1 MIQGK
6 PSSRSATG
14 RENVNMRSNVIGICI
29 AALTLVAA
37 SGAFAGDKKYD
48 PGASDT
54 EIKIGQ
60 TMPYSGPASG
70 YGTQG
75 KSELAYW
82 KMINSKGGINGRKI
96 TLLTMDDSYSPP
108 KTVEQ
113 TRKLVEQDEILADIG
128 SLGTPTNSA
137 IQKYL
142 NSKKVPQI
150 LISTGAAKWNDPK
163 NFPWTTPFYPPYAQ
177 EAKIYGKYIVKQLP
191 SAKIGVIYQNDDFG
205 KDYLR
210 GFKEGLGER
219 ADLIVK
225 ELTYEVTD
233 PTIDSQIVALKS
245 AGADVVF
252 TIATPKFG
260 AQSIRKIADLGWKP
274 THFIVSV
281 ASSIGGVLE
290 PAGVE
295 ASTGLITALSNKVIG
310 DPAWDD
316 DQGVKDYLAFMKEW
330 YPEGN
335 PVDGSNQIG
344 YGSAQF
350 TAIILKNCGDELTR
364 ENVLKQAI
372 NLTDISLPLLLPGIT
387 LSVTPTDYS
396 TFSTFRLAKFDG
408 KTWKF
413 FGDNISTASR

>member
-1 MIQGK
+1 MRQTFVLTAAIVAL
-6 PSSRSATG
+6 AT
-14 RENVNMRSNVIGICI
+14 
-29 AALTLVAA
+29 T
-37 SGAFAGDKKYD
+37 AFAADKTYD

-75 KSELAYW
+75 RTEAAYW
-82 KMINSKGGINGRKI
+82 KMINAKGGINGRKI
-96 TLLTMDDSYSPP
+96 TFLSMDDGYSPP

-128 SLGTPTNSA
+128 SLGTPTNTA

-142 NSKKVPQI
+142 NGKKVPHI

-163 NFPWTTPFYPPYAQ
+163 NFPWTTPFYPPYEQ
-177 EAKIYGKYIVKQLP
+177 EAQIYAKYVLKELP
-191 SAKIGVIYQNDDFG
+191 AAKIAVLYQNDDFG

-210 GFKEGLGER
+210 GFKEGLG
-219 ADLIVK
+219 DKTGLIIK
-225 ELTYEVTD
+225 ELSYEVSE
-233 PTIDSQIVALKS
+233 PTIDSQIVALKAS
-245 AGADVVF
+245 GADTLL

-260 AQSIRKIADLGWKP
+260 AQSIRKVSDLGWKP

-290 PAGVE
+290 PAGRD
-295 ASTGLITALSNKVIG
+295 ASTGLITALALKVVG
-310 DPAWDD
+310 DPAWDN

-330 YPEGN
+330 YPDGN
-335 PVDGSNQIG
+335 PIDGSNQVG

-350 TAIILKNCGDELTR
+350 TAIILKNCGDTLTR
-364 ENVLKQAI
+364 ENVLKQAT
-372 NLTDISLPLLLPGIT
+372 NLKNISLPLFLPGIT
-387 LSVTPTDYS
+387 VTVTPDNYS

-408 KTWKF
+408 TTWKF
-413 FGDNISTASR
+413 FGGNISTAATN

>member
-1 MIQGK
+1 MRLGSIVIVGATLMA
-6 PSSRSATG
+6 SA
-14 RENVNMRSNVIGICI
+14 
-29 AALTLVAA
+29 
-37 SGAFAGDKKYD
+37 AFAAEKKYD
-48 PGASDT
+48 VGATDT

-75 KSELAYW
+75 KTELAYW
-82 KMINSKGGINGRKI
+82 KMINSKGGINGRQV
-96 TLLTMDDSYSPP
+96 TLLTMDDGYSPP

-142 NSKKVPQI
+142 NGKKVPH
-150 LISTGAAKWNDPK
+150 LLVSTGAAKWNDPK

-177 EAKIYGKYIVKQLP
+177 EAQIYGKYIVKELS

-210 GFKEGLGER
+210 GFKEGLASK
-219 ADLIVK
+219 ADQIIK
-225 ELTYEVTD
+225 ELSYEVTD
-233 PTIDSQIVALKS
+233 PTIDSQIVALKAS
-245 AGADVVF
+245 GADVIL

-260 AQSIRKIADLGWKP
+260 AQAIRKVADLGWKP

-290 PAGVE
+290 PAGVD
-295 ASTGLITALSNKVIG
+295 ASTGLITALSNKVVG
-310 DPAWDD
+310 DPAWND

-335 PVDGSNQIG
+335 PIDGSNQTG
-344 YGSAQF
+344 YGAAQF
-350 TAIILKNCGDELTR
+350 TAIILRNCGDELTR
-364 ENVLKQAI
+364 DNVLKQAT
-372 NLTDISLPLLLPGIT
+372 NLKNISLPLFLPGIT
-387 LSVTPTDYS
+387 VSVTPDNYS

-413 FGDNISTASR
+413 FGENISTASN

>member
-1 MIQGK
+1 MMRC
-6 PSSRSATG
+6 STTAVCTALMALFATTTAY
-14 RENVNMRSNVIGICI
+14 
-29 AALTLVAA
+29 AAE
-37 SGAFAGDKKYD
+37 KKYD

-75 KSELAYW
+75 KTEAAYW
-82 KMINSKGGINGRKI
+82 RMINSKGGINGRKV
-96 TLLTMDDSYSPP
+96 TFLSMDDAYSPP

-137 IQKYL
+137 IQKYM
-142 NSKKVPQI
+142 NGKKVPHL

-177 EAKIYGKYIVKQLP
+177 EAQIYAKYVLKELP
-191 SAKIGVIYQNDDFG
+191 NAKIGVIYQNDDFG

-210 GFKEGLGER
+210 GFKEGLG
-219 ADLIVK
+219 AKTDLIVK
-225 ELTYEVTD
+225 ELSYEVSD
-233 PTIDSQIVALKS
+233 PTIDSQIVNLKA
-245 AGADVVF
+245 AGADVLL

-260 AQSIRKIADLGWKP
+260 AQSIRKVADLGWKP
-274 THFIVSV
+274 THFIVAV

-290 PAGVE
+290 PAGVD

-310 DPAWDD
+310 DPAWGS
-316 DQGVKDYLAFMKEW
+316 DQGVMDYLAFMKEW

-335 PVDGSNQIG
+335 PIDGSNQTG
-344 YGSAQF
+344 YTSAQI

-364 ENVLKQAI
+364 ENVLKQAT
-372 NLTDISLPLLLPGIT
+372 NLAKISLPLLLPGIT
-387 LSVTPTDYS
+387 VSVTPTNYS
-396 TFSTFRLAKFDG
+396 TFDTFKLAKFDG

-413 FGDNISTASR
+413 FGENISTASR

>member
-1 MIQGK
+1 
-6 PSSRSATG
+6 
-14 RENVNMRSNVIGICI
+14 MRSNVVGICT
-29 AALTLVAA
+29 AALTVFAA

-75 KSELAYW
+75 KAELAYW
-82 KMINSKGGINGRKI
+82 KMINSKVGINGRKI

-142 NSKKVPQI
+142 NSKKVPHI

-210 GFKEGLGER
+210 GFKEGLAER

-225 ELTYEVTD
+225 ELSYEVTD

-252 TIATPKFG
+252 TVATPKFG

-310 DPAWDD
+310 DPAWND

-335 PVDGSNQIG
+335 PIDGSNQTG

-364 ENVLKQAI
+364 ENVLKQAT

-387 LSVTPTDYS
+387 LSITPTDYS

-413 FGDNISTASR
+413 FGENISTASR